1 MTEKT
6 QKQRG
11 AVIARPSEV
20 YVRDLSPQERDVL
33 QELYHRTP
41 DPLIKTRC
49 QILLLSAQ
57 PMSVPQIAQ
66 VTFYSEDTV
75 ARCIHEFNQHRL
87 EALLPKAS
95 GGRPPKITPEYLKR
109 LLELIEVDPRSL
121 GCPFSN
127 WTAPLLACYLQA
139 ETGIALDESRIRYYL
154 HQHEYKLLRPVLTV
168 ASPDP
173 EYESKVSRI
182 ADLQRQAQAGEIDL
196 YYEDEIDL
204 ALLPTITR
212 CWCHRGHQRIIQTPG
227 KNQKRY
233 GAGLI
238 HWVSGQLYW
247 ATSDHKDN
255 ALFRAVLSQLVEP
268 TASLPQ
274 RKIYVVID
282 NYRIHFAKP
291 VLAFLQAHQDQI
303 ELICLPTY
311 SPKLNPV
318 ERFWKHLRRKVTH
331 NTFFQ
336 TVERLL
342 EAVIGFFQDLAAHP
356 DTVRSVAGLAA

>member
-1 MTEKT
+1 M
-6 QKQRG
+6 
-11 AVIARPSEV
+11 
-20 YVRDLSPQERDVL
+20 RDLSPQEQEVL

-57 PMSVPQIAQ
+57 PMSVPHIAQ

-75 ARCIHEFNQHRL
+75 ARWLHEFNRHRL
-87 EALLPKAS
+87 DALLPKAS
-95 GGRPPKITPEYLKR
+95 GGCPAKITPEYLKR
-109 LLELIEVDPRSL
+109 LLELIEVDPRTL

-127 WTAPLLACYLQA
+127 WTAPLLAHHLHA
-139 ETGIALDESRIRYYL
+139 ETGISLDESRIRYYL
-154 HQHEYKLLRPVLTV
+154 HHHAYKLLRPVLTV
-168 ASPDP
+168 SSPDP
-173 EYESKVSRI
+173 DYESKVARI
-182 ADLQRQAQAGEIDL
+182 EALQKQAEAGEIDL
-196 YYEDEIDL
+196 YDEDEIDL

-212 CWCHRGHQRIIQTPG
+212 CWSRRSHQRRIPTPR

-238 HWVSGQLYW
+238 HWVSGKLLW

-255 ALFRAVLSQLVEP
+255 ALFRAVLSQLFEP
-268 TASLPQ
+268 NTMPPS

-291 VLAFLQAHQDQI
+291 VLAFLAAHQEQI

-318 ERFWKHLRRKVTH
+318 ERLWKHLRRHVTH

-336 TVERLL
+336 TIERLVD
-342 EAVIGFFQDLAAHP
+342 AVTVFFQDMAALP

>member
-1 MTEKT
+1 MRE
-6 QKQRG
+6 
-11 AVIARPSEV
+11 
-20 YVRDLSPQERDVL
+20 LSAEEQQVL

-41 DPLIKTRC
+41 DATIKTRC
-49 QILLLSAQ
+49 QIILLSAK

-75 ARCIHEFNQHRL
+75 ARCIHEFNQSRL
-87 EALLPKAS
+87 ESLLPGPK
-95 GGRPPKITPEYLKR
+95 GGRPPKITPDYLKR
-109 LLELIEVDPRSL
+109 LFSIIEQDPRNL
-121 GCPFSN
+121 RCPFSN
-127 WTAPLLACYLQA
+127 WTAPLLAEYLAQ
-139 ETGIALDESRIRYYL
+139 ETGIQLDESRLRHYL
-154 HQHEYKLLRPVLTV
+154 HAQDYELLRPVLTV

-173 EYESKVSRI
+173 EYDSKRVKI
-182 ADLQRQAQAGEIDL
+182 EDLQRQAERGEIDL

-212 CWCHRGHQRIIQTPG
+212 CWCKRGHQRKIETPR

-238 HWVSGQLYW
+238 HWVSGKLYW

-255 ALFRAVLSQLVEP
+255 ALFRAVLSQVLEP
-268 TASLPQ
+268 LNTQAS

-291 VLAFLQAHQDQI
+291 VLALLAAHAEQI
-303 ELICLPTY
+303 ELVTLPTY
-311 SPKLNPV
+311 SPQLNPV

-331 NTFFQ
+331 NVFFQ
-336 TVERLL
+336 TIDRLL
-342 EAVIGFFQDLAAHP
+342 DAVIGFFQDLAAHP
-356 DTVRSVAGLAA
+356 DIVRSVAGLAA

>member
-1 MTEKT
+1 
-6 QKQRG
+6 
-11 AVIARPSEV
+11 
-20 YVRDLSPQERDVL
+20 VRELSPEEQQVV

-41 DPLIKTRC
+41 DATIKTRC
-49 QILLLSAQ
+49 QIILLSAQ

-75 ARCIHEFNQHRL
+75 ARCIHEFNQSRL
-87 EALLPKAS
+87 NSLLPGS
-95 GGRPPKITPEYLKR
+95 PGGRPPKITPEYLKR
-109 LLELIEVDPRSL
+109 LLSIIEQDPRTL

-127 WTAPLLACYLQA
+127 WTAPLLAEYLAA
-139 ETGIALDESRIRYYL
+139 ETGIRVDESRIRHSL
-154 HQHEYKLLRPVLTV
+154 HAHGYELLRPVLTV

-173 EYESKVSRI
+173 EYESKRVKI
-182 ADLQRQAQAGEIDL
+182 EELQRRAQAGEIDL

-204 ALLPTITR
+204 ALLPTITH
-212 CWCHRGHQRIIQTPG
+212 CWCKRGHQRKIETPR

-238 HWVSGQLYW
+238 HWVSGKLYW

-255 ALFRAVLSQLVEP
+255 ALFRAVLSQVLEP
-268 TASLPQ
+268 SKGGAR
-274 RKIYVVID
+274 RKVYVVID

-291 VLAFLQAHQDQI
+291 VLALLAAHSDQI
-303 ELICLPTY
+303 ELVTLPTY
-311 SPKLNPV
+311 SPQLNPV

-342 EAVIGFFQDLAAHP
+342 EAVTEFFQDLAARP

>member
-1 MTEKT
+1 MKAQNDE
-6 QKQRG
+6 QRG
-11 AVIARPSEV
+11 VAIARPSEV
-20 YVRDLSPQERDVL
+20 YVRELSLEEQQVL

-41 DPLIKTRC
+41 DATIKTRC
-49 QILLLSAQ
+49 QIILLSAQ

-75 ARCIHEFNQHRL
+75 ARCIHEFNQNRL
-87 EALLPKAS
+87 ESLLPSPK
-95 GGRPPKITPEYLKR
+95 GGRPPKITPNYLKR
-109 LLELIEVDPRSL
+109 LLSVIEQDPRTL
-121 GCPFSN
+121 GCAFSN
-127 WTAPLLACYLQA
+127 WTAPLLAEYLA
-139 ETGIALDESRIRYYL
+139 KETGITLDESRIRHYL
-154 HQHEYKLLRPVLTV
+154 HAHGYELLRPVLTV

-173 EYESKVSRI
+173 DYESKRARI
-182 ADLQRQAQAGEIDL
+182 EELQRQAERGEIDL

-212 CWCHRGHQRIIQTPG
+212 CWCKRGHQRKIETPR

-238 HWVSGQLYW
+238 HWVSGKLYW

-255 ALFRAVLSQLVEP
+255 ALFRSVLSQVLEL
-268 TASLPQ
+268 AEG
-274 RKIYVVID
+274 RKRRKVYVIID

-291 VLAFLQAHQDQI
+291 VLALLAAHSDQI
-303 ELICLPTY
+303 ELVTLPTY
-311 SPKLNPV
+311 SPQLNPV
-318 ERFWKHLRRKVTH
+318 ERFWKHLRRQVTH

-336 TVERLL
+336 TIERLL
-342 EAVIGFFQDLAAHP
+342 EAVIGFFQNLEASP